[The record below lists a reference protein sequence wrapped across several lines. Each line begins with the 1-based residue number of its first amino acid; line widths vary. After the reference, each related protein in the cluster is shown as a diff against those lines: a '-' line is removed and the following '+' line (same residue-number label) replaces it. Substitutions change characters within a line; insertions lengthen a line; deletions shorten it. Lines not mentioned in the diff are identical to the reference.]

1 MNKPWRPFGERMD
14 VRKRTRGMEGLDLV
28 SFYEILKICSLTEG
42 SACVYLL
49 GGFWG
54 AVFCSGKSLTVGESA
69 V

>member
-1 MNKPWRPFGERMD
+1 
-14 VRKRTRGMEGLDLV
+14 MEGLDLV
-28 SFYEILKICSLTEG
+28 SFYEILTICSLTEG